1 MTPSFLGQ
9 GLIEQKYSQLYA
21 AGCIKKYCKNIP
33 ITLTDSILMLYRTI
47 FARSIMEPCMR
58 CSQVFAFLH
67 LAVISGLTLI
77 STEVF
82 AVSNGQSEPTLSR
95 ITTVSVKSLAFYPSR
110 NAPAQTQSL
119 NHGKVPAQ
127 VSALINQ
134 ILVRVGDRVIKGQRL
149 AVLDCSDVKLNVV
162 AQQAQHRQLKANYQ
176 FAQRQ
181 LKRGNNLAKRKTIG
195 EVELDQ
201 INTNLLSLHA
211 QLLAQK
217 AALDNALLNQQ
228 RCTVTAP
235 FSGMVTKRLA
245 NEGEMIERGRP
256 VIELVQLDNVEVA
269 ANVALGDSES
279 YSQAN
284 AYYFE
289 SAGQQY
295 PLVNR
300 ILLPVV
306 LDRTRSRE
314 ARLNF
319 TEQLAMPGLTGRLF
333 WLSPTPHLPAHMLQ
347 LRQGKYGVF
356 AVVDNQVEFIPIAKA
371 QEGRPIPIMDDE
383 QWLNRQLVD
392 EGRHGLIDGQQVTV
406 IDNGDDSSI
415 LKAAVVASKTGV
427 TD

>member
-1 MTPSFLGQ
+1 
-9 GLIEQKYSQLYA
+9 
-21 AGCIKKYCKNIP
+21 
-33 ITLTDSILMLYRTI
+33 
-47 FARSIMEPCMR
+47 MR
-58 CSQVFAFLH
+58 CSQAFAFLH
-67 LAVISGLTLI
+67 FVVISCFALL
-77 STEVF
+77 STAVF
-82 AVSNGQSEPTLSR
+82 AVGEQSNVTLTR
-95 ITTVSVKSLAFYPSR
+95 ITTVPVQSIVFYPLR

-119 NHGKVPAQ
+119 NHSKIPAQ
-127 VSALINQ
+127 VGALLNQ
-134 ILVRVGDRVIKGQRL
+134 ILVRVGDNVTKGQSL
-149 AVLDCSDVKLNVV
+149 ATLDCTDVSLNVV
-162 AQQAQHRQLKANYQ
+162 AQQARQRQLKANYQ

-195 EVELDQ
+195 EVELDK
-201 INTNLLSLHA
+201 INTNLLSLRA

-217 AALDNALLNQQ
+217 SVFDTALLNQQ

-235 FSGMVTKRLA
+235 FNGMVTKRLA
-245 NEGEMIERGRP
+245 SEGEMVERGNP

-289 SAGQQY
+289 SAGRRY
-295 PLVNR
+295 PLANR
-300 ILLPVV
+300 ILLPMV
-306 LDRTRSRE
+306 LDQTRSQE

-333 WLSPTPHLPAHMLQ
+333 WISPTPHLPAHMLQ

-356 AVVDNQVEFIPIAKA
+356 TVIDNLVEFIAIAQA
-371 QEGRPIPIMDDE
+371 QEGRPIPIIDDE

-392 EGRHGLIDGQQVTV
+392 EGRHGLIDGQQVV
-406 IDNGDDSSI
+406 IIDNGDDSGNI
-415 LKAAVVASKTGV
+415 KAAVVAQKAGE